1 MADAISIMPSSPA
14 SPADAKTHTISVT
27 PPGAPVQATPVV
39 RGLSPPWYTVVFL
52 PYGTTTGFFTITL
65 GYTLANHG
73 ISFKTIAGVAG
84 LFLLPNTLA
93 FVVGPFLD
101 IWLNPKKWYLLS
113 MVVGAVCLLALGLAP
128 ETPQTTSLLN
138 ALALACGIA
147 FTAVLSAGTAS
158 MTLTTPMAR
167 RATVSGFAQVGTY
180 SGIGAGGGAAL
191 WLATH
196 GAGQAGAAIIMSGLC
211 IVCAAPVLW
220 LRLPARPDG
229 QKLADQT
236 LDLGK
241 ALWELFTT
249 RNGVLTVLVQTMP
262 AGIGASFRM
271 MAGLATQWKADANL
285 VALTI
290 GGLGALISIP
300 GCIVGGYLCAK
311 ITGKAGYVAVSLVLA
326 IAGTVMALGPRT
338 PFAFAAQVLFANFLL
353 GICVTTC
360 QAVVYEFLD
369 HRATATMASVLN
381 SLSNLPVVAM
391 TFLVGWSQARFGTT
405 NMMLQEAVLGAVAVV
420 GYAILVR
427 LWRPPSLAHGGGG
440 RP

>member
-1 MADAISIMPSSPA
+1 MADAISVTPLGVALPADPTARSIPVA
-14 SPADAKTHTISVT
+14 SPGVAL
-27 PPGAPVQATPVV
+27 PATPVV
-39 RGLSPPWYTVVFL
+39 RGLSPAWYTLVFL

-65 GYTLANHG
+65 GFTLAQHG
-73 ISFKTIAGVAG
+73 ISFKTISGVAG

-93 FVVGPFLD
+93 FLVGPFLD
-101 IWLNPKKWYLLS
+101 IWLNPKRWYLIS
-113 MVVGAVCLLALGLAP
+113 MVVGAVCLLTLGVAP
-128 ETPQTTSLLN
+128 ESPQTTLLLN

-147 FTAVLSAGTAS
+147 FTAVLSAGTAA

-191 WLATH
+191 WLASH
-196 GAGQAGAAIIMSGLC
+196 GAGQAGAAIIMAALC
-211 IVCAAPVLW
+211 VVCAAPVLW
-220 LRLPARPDG
+220 LRLPPRPDG
-229 QKLADQT
+229 QKLAHQT
-236 LDLGK
+236 VDLGK

-262 AGIGASFRM
+262 AGIGASFRL
-271 MAGLATQWKADANL
+271 MAGLAGQWKADANL
-285 VALTI
+285 VALMM
-290 GGLGALISIP
+290 GALGALISIP

-326 IAGTVMALGPRT
+326 IAGTIMALGPRT
-338 PFAFAAQVLFANFLL
+338 PMAFAAQILFANFLL

-381 SLSNLPVVAM
+381 SLSNLPVVVM

-405 NMMLQEAVLGAVAVV
+405 NMMLQEAALGAVAVV
-420 GYAILVR
+420 GYAVLVR
-427 LWRPPSLAHGGGG
+427 LWRPTSRPQNSDGGS
-440 RP
+440 